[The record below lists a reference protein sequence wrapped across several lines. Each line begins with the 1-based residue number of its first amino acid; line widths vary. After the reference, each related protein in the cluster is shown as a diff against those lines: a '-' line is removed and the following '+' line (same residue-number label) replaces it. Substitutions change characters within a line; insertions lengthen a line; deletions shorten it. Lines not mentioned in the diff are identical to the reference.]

1 MKKLFLLLVCTLGLI
16 ACDTGVS
23 TSTPSND
30 ARKISAQFKAAKTP
44 KDIDD
49 ARNLLHKY
57 QAAYQEEM
65 YNGKRSVHEYRE
77 FMELVADG
85 FGQ

>member
-16 ACDTGVS
+16 SCDNGVR